1 MNVDMLFNVNISLA
15 VHLPHAEFK
24 RIWLELCHLE
34 RIVPCSSEPPL
45 VKNNEPLS
53 VYSVNDRNNAS
64 EIDPTTEAYT
74 SILVGLVSG
83 ILKREESTART
94 EQKKEAV
101 RNIKQL

>member
-1 MNVDMLFNVNISLA
+1 MLFNVNISLA

-64 EIDPTTEAYT
+64 EIDPTTEASM
-74 SILVGLVSG
+74 SIRIGLVIGVLNRKECTEGTEPKRRQCG
-83 ILKREESTART
+83 I
-94 EQKKEAV
+94 
-101 RNIKQL
+101 